1 MEVEKQKSS
10 RIVLVPCPFQGHINP
25 MFELASL
32 LYSKGFSITIA
43 HTQFNFPNPSNH
55 PSFSFLPIPDDPS
68 QVQASSSNFIVLL
81 LALND
86 NIAMPLREILVHQQ
100 QQSDEILCIIY
111 DSIMYKVAEVANNLN
126 IPSVILETSSANLFW
141 TYAAFHRLEAEGYFP
156 LKDSIAE
163 DFVPGLDPL
172 RFKDL
177 PIFNFPNVD
186 DLLHLFRTTSDIRRS
201 SAIIWNTTEC
211 LEQPILEKLKQHY
224 QIPCFPVGPMHKSIK
239 NIITNSSL
247 TTEDRNCIMW
257 LDKQVAKSVL
267 YVSIRSLAS
276 ITEREVTEIAWGL
289 VNSNQHFLWV
299 IRSGSITESDL
310 KLVFHEKSLKEAIDK
325 RGYIVEWAPQKEVL
339 GHFAIGGFLS
349 HCGWNSTLESICKGV
364 PLICRP
370 CFGDQNVNSRY
381 ASYVWKV
388 GIVLE
393 NKLER
398 GEIERV
404 VRKLMVSDEGEQIRQ
419 RAMDFKL
426 EMENS
431 VAENGTSYKCL
442 DALVKFLL
450 SL

>member
-1 MEVEKQKSS
+1 MTKA
-10 RIVLVPCPFQGHINP
+10 F
-25 MFELASL
+25 A
-32 LYSKGFSITIA
+32 
-43 HTQFNFPNPSNH
+43 
-55 PSFSFLPIPDDPS
+55 
-68 QVQASSSNFIVLL
+68 IVLL

-141 TYAAFHRLEAEGYFP
+141 TYAAFHRLEAE
-156 LKDSIAE
+156 DSIAE
-163 DFVPGLDPL
+163 DLVPRLDPL
-172 RFKDL
+172 
-177 PIFNFPNVD
+177 
-186 DLLHLFRTTSDIRRS
+186 
-201 SAIIWNTTEC
+201 
-211 LEQPILEKLKQHY
+211 
-224 QIPCFPVGPMHKSIK
+224 SIG
-239 NIITNSSL
+239 
-247 TTEDRNCIMW
+247 
-257 LDKQVAKSVL
+257 
-267 YVSIRSLAS
+267 SLAS

-299 IRSGSITESDL
+299 IRSGSITGSDL
-310 KLVFHEKSLKEAIDK
+310 KLVFHEKSLREAIDI

-339 GHFAIGGFLS
+339 GHFAIGG
-349 HCGWNSTLESICKGV
+349 
-364 PLICRP
+364 RP

-393 NKLER
+393 R

-404 VRKLMVSDEGEQIRQ
+404 VRKLMVSDEGEEIRQ

-426 EMENS
+426 EIENS

>member
-1 MEVEKQKSS
+1 MEMEKQKSS

-32 LYSKGFSITIA
+32 LYLKGFSITFA
-43 HTQFNFPNPSNH
+43 HSQFNFPNPSNH
-55 PSFSFLPIPDDPS
+55 PCFSFLPIPHDLS
-68 QVQASSSNFIVLL
+68 QFQASSSNFIALL

-86 NIAMPLREILVHQQ
+86 NIAMPLRDILVHQQ
-100 QQSDEILCIIY
+100 QQNDEILCIIY
-111 DSIMYKVAEVANNLN
+111 DSIMYKVAEVANNLKL
-126 IPSVILETSSANLFW
+126 PSIILETSSASLFW
-141 TYAAFHRLEAEGYFP
+141 TYAAFNRLESEGYFP

-186 DLLHLFRTTSDIRRS
+186 DLLHLIKTTSDIRTS
-201 SAIIWNTTEC
+201 SAVIWNTTEC

-224 QIPCFPVGPMHKSIK
+224 EIPCFPVGPMHKSIK
-239 NIITNSSL
+239 NVINRTSL

-267 YVSIRSLAS
+267 YVSIGSLAS

-289 VNSNQHFLWV
+289 VSSNQHFLWV
-299 IRSGSITESDL
+299 IRSGSITGSDP
-310 KLVFHEKSLKEAIDK
+310 KSVFHEKNLKEAIEK

-339 GHFAIGGFLS
+339 GHFAIGGFWS
-349 HCGWNSTLESICKGV
+349 HCGWNSTLESICEGV

-370 CFGDQNVNSRY
+370 CFGDQKMNSRY
-381 ASYVWKV
+381 VSYVWKV

-393 NKLER
+393 NELER

-404 VRKLMVSDEGEQIRQ
+404 VRKLMVSEEGQEIRQ
-419 RAMDFKL
+419 RAMDLKL
-426 EMENS
+426 EIEKS
-431 VAENGTSYKCL
+431 VAENGSSYKCL
-442 DALVKFLL
+442 DDLVKFLL

>member
-32 LYSKGFSITIA
+32 LYSKDFSITIA

-55 PSFSFLPIPDDPS
+55 PCFSFLPIPHDLS
-68 QVQASSSNFIVLL
+68 QVQASSSNFIALL

-100 QQSDEILCIIY
+100 QQNDEILCIIY
-111 DSIMYKVAEVANNLN
+111 DSIRVNISNEVANNLN
-126 IPSVILETSSANLFW
+126 IPSVILETSSASLFW
-141 TYAAFHRLEAEGYFP
+141 TDAVFHRLETEGYFP

-186 DLLHLFRTTSDIRRS
+186 DLLHLIRTTSDIRTP

-211 LEQPILEKLKQHY
+211 LEQPILEKLKQHH

-239 NIITNSSL
+239 NITNSSL

-257 LDKQVAKSVL
+257 QDKQVAKSVL
-267 YVSIRSLAS
+267 YVSIGSLAS
-276 ITEREVTEIAWGL
+276 IIEREVTEIAWGL
-289 VNSNQHFLWV
+289 VNGNQHFLWL

-325 RGYIVEWAPQKEVL
+325 TGYIVEWAPQKEVL
-339 GHFAIGGFLS
+339 GHFAIGGFWS
-349 HCGWNSTLESICKGV
+349 HCGWNSLESICEGV
-364 PLICRP
+364 PLI
-370 CFGDQNVNSRY
+370 D
-381 ASYVWKV
+381 
-388 GIVLE
+388 L
-393 NKLER
+393 
-398 GEIERV
+398 
-404 VRKLMVSDEGEQIRQ
+404 
-419 RAMDFKL
+419 
-426 EMENS
+426 
-431 VAENGTSYKCL
+431 
-442 DALVKFLL
+442 
-450 SL
+450 